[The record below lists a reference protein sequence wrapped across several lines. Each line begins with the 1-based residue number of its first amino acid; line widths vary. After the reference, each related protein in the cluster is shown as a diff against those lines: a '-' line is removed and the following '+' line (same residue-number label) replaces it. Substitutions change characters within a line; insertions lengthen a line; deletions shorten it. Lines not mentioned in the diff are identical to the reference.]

1 MMTASRSGPLGVP
14 AFRLLTF
21 GQFAS
26 TIGDY
31 CYAVA
36 LPWLVLSGGGSA
48 ASLGIVLACYG
59 IPRAVMTVPGG
70 SLADRFGA
78 RLLGSAAALW
88 PTGISAPSVP
98 ACPPAAPLPS
108 RPDPAETSPAA
119 ARLGWC
125 CDDCS

>member
-78 RLLGSAAALW
+78 RLLGSAAGVCCCSVAHRDFRAFG
-88 PTGISAPSVP
+88 TGLPAGGPAPEQ
-98 ACPPAAPLPS
+98 A
-108 RPDPAETSPAA
+108 
-119 ARLGWC
+119 
-125 CDDCS
+125 